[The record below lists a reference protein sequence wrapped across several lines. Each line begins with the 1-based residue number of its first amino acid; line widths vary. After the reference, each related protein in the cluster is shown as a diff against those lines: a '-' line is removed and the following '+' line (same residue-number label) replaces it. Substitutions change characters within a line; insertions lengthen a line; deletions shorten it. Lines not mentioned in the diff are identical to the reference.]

1 MKHAPSDGAGVTQS
15 SAEWRKTEMG
25 KGCVS
30 SRCSLSVSDF
40 SLSNEGWRARERERE
55 RRYGCDFAERRK
67 EVKRTLSLGGGALP
81 RGGKKNF
88 TLTVCLTWPYHS
100 VSEPV
105 VLFSE
110 PRSDAGLHQRGICD
124 LLDSCRLVRNRLR

>member
-15 SAEWRKTEMG
+15 SAEWIKENSQRNPGMRG
-25 KGCVS
+25 GRRRWGRVAFRLAAP
-30 SRCSLSVSDF
+30 SRFWTSPFRMRDG
-40 SLSNEGWRARERERE
+40 ERERERE

-88 TLTVCLTWPYHS
+88 TLTGCLAWPYHS
-100 VSEPV
+100 V
-105 VLFSE
+105 
-110 PRSDAGLHQRGICD
+110 R
-124 LLDSCRLVRNRLR
+124 